1 MNQTT
6 STVSSM
12 SNNKVVVPDEKSAL
26 GKKEQVKQMFD
37 NISYRYD
44 FLNRF
49 LSLGIDILWRKKAI
63 NSLKPFQ
70 PKLILDVATG
80 TADLA
85 IEALKL
91 NPEKIIGVDI
101 SEGMLQMGREKL
113 KALKENR
120 IELQTGDSENLKF
133 NDKTF
138 DAATVAFGV
147 RNFENLNKGL
157 SDMHRVLKT
166 GAPIAILEFSK
177 PSVFPVKQVFQFYFK
192 VILPFTGK
200 FFSKDQRAYTY
211 LPESVQHFPEGKAF
225 EDIMRNCGY
234 KNVTSHRLSFGI
246 CTLYTAVG

>member
-1 MNQTT
+1 MKETT
-6 STVSSM
+6 TEVSSTTQRKM
-12 SNNKVVVPDEKSAL
+12 VMPDEKSDV

-37 NISYRYD
+37 NISFRYD

-49 LSLGIDILWRKKAI
+49 LSLGIDILWRKRTIK
-63 NSLKPFQ
+63 SLKPFN

-80 TADLA
+80 TGDLA

-91 NPEKIIGVDI
+91 NPDKIIGVDI
-101 SEGMLQMGREKL
+101 SEGMLAMGRKKL
-113 KALKENR
+113 AALKENR
-120 IELQTGDSENLKF
+120 IKLQTGDSENLSF
-133 NDKTF
+133 GDDTF

-157 SDMHRVLKT
+157 SDMRRVLKP

-177 PSVFPVKQVFQFYFK
+177 PSIFPVKQVFQFYFK

-225 EDIMRNCGY
+225 EDIMENCGY
-234 KNVTSHRLSFGI
+234 KNVSSHRLSFGI